1 MAKWNDS
8 PLFRLAL
15 AACAAL
21 VAATNAVNGLTL
33 GLATGCVLVL
43 SGAVAALLDNF
54 IADEKGRVA
63 LFMVISA
70 VFAGIAQMIV
80 KAVCGGTAAALG
92 IYLPMI
98 AVNCLL
104 LARPADENG
113 VGPAVSDGVKQAL
126 GFICLVTLLGALREF
141 MDVGTVFGAQ
151 VLPKGLQLTAM
162 AALPAGGLLLLGLLA
177 GLANLIKPK
186 RSGKEDE
193 AA

>member
-21 VAATNAVNGLTL
+21 VVVTNAINGLTL

-92 IYLPMI
+92 ISLSGSAAPQATAASSAAVWI
-98 AVNCLL
+98 AC
-104 LARPADENG
+104 R
-113 VGPAVSDGVKQAL
+113 
-126 GFICLVTLLGALREF
+126 
-141 MDVGTVFGAQ
+141 
-151 VLPKGLQLTAM
+151 
-162 AALPAGGLLLLGLLA
+162 
-177 GLANLIKPK
+177 
-186 RSGKEDE
+186 
-193 AA
+193 

>member
-1 MAKWNDS
+1 MAKWNES

-21 VAATNAVNGLTL
+21 VAATNAVNGMTL

-54 IADEKGRVA
+54 IADEKGRVV

-126 GFICLVTLLGALREF
+126 GFICLVTLLGALREL

>member
-1 MAKWNDS
+1 MSKWNDS

-21 VAATNAVNGLTL
+21 AVVTNATNGLTL

-70 VFAGIAQMIV
+70 VFAGVAQMIV

-104 LARPADENG
+104 LARPAYENG
-113 VGPAVSDGVKQAL
+113 VGRAVSDGVKEAL
-126 GFICLVTLLGALREF
+126 GFICLATILGALRELL
-141 MDVGTVFGAQ
+141 DAGTVFGAQ

>member
-21 VAATNAVNGLTL
+21 VVANTALNGLTL

-63 LFMVISA
+63 LFMIISA

-80 KAVCGGTAAALG
+80 KAVCGETAAALG

-113 VGPAVSDGVKQAL
+113 VSRAVSDGVKQAL
-126 GFICLVTLLGALREF
+126 GFICLATLLGALREL

-162 AALPAGGLLLLGLLA
+162 AALPAGGLMLLGLLA

>member
-1 MAKWNDS
+1 MLKHNAS

-15 AACAAL
+15 AACPAL
-21 VAATNAVNGLTL
+21 VVATTACNGLTL
-33 GLATGCVLVL
+33 GIVTGCVLVL
-43 SGAVAALLDNF
+43 SGIVAAALDNF
-54 IADEKGRVA
+54 VDEKGRVA
-63 LFMVISA
+63 LFLIVSA
-70 VFAGIAQMIV
+70 VFAGIAQMAL
-80 KAVCGGTAAALG
+80 KALCAETALSLG
-92 IYLPMI
+92 VYLPLI

-113 VGPAVSDGVKQAL
+113 VGRAVSDGVKQAL
-126 GFICLVTLLGALREF
+126 GFICLATILGALRELL
-141 MDVGTVFGAQ
+141 DVGTVFGAQ

>member
-21 VAATNAVNGLTL
+21 VVVTNAINGLTL

-54 IADEKGRVA
+54 VSDEKGRVA

-70 VFAGIAQMIV
+70 VFAGVAQMIV

-92 IYLPMI
+92 IYLPLV

-104 LARPADENG
+104 LTRPAAENG
-113 VGPAVSDGVKQAL
+113 VGWAVSDGVKQAL
-126 GFICLVTLLGALREF
+126 CFICLATLLGALRELL
-141 MDVGTVFGAQ
+141 DVGTVFGAQ

-162 AALPAGGLLLLGLLA
+162 AALPAGGLMLLGLLA